1 MIFHEPDD
9 ASDAQRSL
17 SPPLRGTKKKVHAP
31 FDSIAERIR
40 ALGVANFGKVT
51 MELFSRREFGFVSR
65 RFVTGS
71 WGVIMVNDF
80 MVRSFE
86 GMEMDQ

>member
-1 MIFHEPDD
+1 MSQTTQAMHNDPSL
-9 ASDAQRSL
+9 ASPAWNEEEGPRT
-17 SPPLRGTKKKVHAP
+17 LR
-31 FDSIAERIR
+31 SIAERIR

-51 MELFSRREFGFVSR
+51 MELFSCREFDFVSR

>member
-1 MIFHEPDD
+1 MWNEEEGP
-9 ASDAQRSL
+9 RT
-17 SPPLRGTKKKVHAP
+17 LR
-31 FDSIAERIR
+31 SIAERIR

>member
-1 MIFHEPDD
+1 MSQTTQAMHNDPSRLPCVEHEEEGP
-9 ASDAQRSL
+9 RT
-17 SPPLRGTKKKVHAP
+17 LR
-31 FDSIAERIR
+31 SIAERIR